1 MVAGNACTTVTV
13 TVRGIARQEQKSLTL
28 IGMGDVVPVRVPGQ
42 FAEELVSA
50 GFREVRRPP
59 LRGGGIEPVLTLVAT
74 SGSLAADAA
83 TILLAKDAAEDFL
96 ERLRSW
102 ISRRV
107 KSETDGKLVVEAVRR
122 SPGGD
127 SRVSVEI
134 SYSSAG
140 AVPQVDTQALAS
152 LLSSVFGTNASPGG
166 REGTAPPV

>member
-1 MVAGNACTTVTV
+1 
-13 TVRGIARQEQKSLTL
+13 VRGIARQEQKSLTL

-140 AVPQVDTQALAS
+140 AVPRWTHKRW
-152 LLSSVFGTNASPGG
+152 P
-166 REGTAPPV
+166 RC